1 MKIAGGPVGEGQALL
16 RVTIDTGRW
25 GRWSDI
31 QEEDGD

>member
-1 MKIAGGPVGEGQALL
+1 MGEGQALL